1 MTSDQYDSI
10 IQVLRSM
17 NERLGTIE
25 EAVKPQEKPK
35 KPIITPRLII
45 LLVVMTIAAIA
56 VYVGFT
62 TVLNNLID
70 IVPG

>member
-1 MTSDQYDSI
+1 
-10 IQVLRSM
+10 M

-25 EAVKPQEKPK
+25 EAVKPREKPK